1 MYVIRERSG
10 KYLKST
16 ANKITLTTN
25 ETLANN
31 FSTFQDAFD
40 FINNRIAKRRR
51 NLFTPVEI
59 RVDSKKVSKLIPEY
73 PLGDSNIYNKID
85 ESVKI
90 LIKEEIERLEK
101 KVDYYDDVILDIRH
115 YIRNDNTKVNACY
128 GYKIFQLLQLVERKR
143 ISCKEEII
151 KLNKFQHKFDNL
163 LGSVSTFS
171 LEPYKPRVLND
182 IENYISG
189 TKQID

>member
-16 ANKITLTTN
+16 SNKITLTTN

-59 RVDSKKVSKLIPEY
+59 RVESKKVSKLIPEY
-73 PLGDSNIYNKID
+73 SLGDSNIYNQIE
-85 ESVKI
+85 ESIEI
-90 LIKEEIERLEK
+90 LIKEEIARLEK

-151 KLNKFQHKFDNL
+151 RLNKFQYKFDNL

-189 TKQID
+189 TKKID

>member
-16 ANKITLTTN
+16 SNKITLTTN

-59 RVDSKKVSKLIPEY
+59 RVESKKVSKLIPEY
-73 PLGDSNIYNKID
+73 PLGDSNIYNKIE
-85 ESVKI
+85 ESIEI
-90 LIKEEIERLEK
+90 LIKEEIARLEK

-151 KLNKFQHKFDNL
+151 RLNKFQYKFDNL

-189 TKQID
+189 TKKID

>member
-16 ANKITLTTN
+16 SNKITLTTN

-59 RVDSKKVSKLIPEY
+59 RVESKKVSKLIPEY
-73 PLGDSNIYNKID
+73 SLGDSNIYNKIE
-85 ESVKI
+85 ESIEI
-90 LIKEEIERLEK
+90 LIKEEIARLEK

-151 KLNKFQHKFDNL
+151 RLNKFQYKFDNL

-189 TKQID
+189 TKKID

>member
-1 MYVIRERSG
+1 MYVIREKSG

-16 ANKITLTTN
+16 SNKVTLTTN
-25 ETLANN
+25 EVLADN
-31 FSTFQDAFD
+31 FSTFQEAFD

-85 ESVKI
+85 ESIKI

-101 KVDYYDDVILDIRH
+101 KVGYYDDAILDIRH

-189 TKQID
+189 TKKID